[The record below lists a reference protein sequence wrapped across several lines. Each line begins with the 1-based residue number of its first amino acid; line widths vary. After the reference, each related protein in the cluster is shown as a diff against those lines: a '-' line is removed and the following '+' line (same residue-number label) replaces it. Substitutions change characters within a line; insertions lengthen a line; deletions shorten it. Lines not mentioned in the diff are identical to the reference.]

1 MILFRK
7 YKDLTFYLEKQRK
20 SRKKIGFVPT
30 MGALHEGHFSLLA
43 QSLKETNV
51 TVCSIFVNPLQFNN
65 EADFRNYPNTI
76 PTDILKLIEQKAE
89 VLFLHDFKEVYPDEA
104 SKSKHFNLGQLESIL
119 EGKFRPGHFQGVC
132 LVVEKLINMVL
143 PDAVYFGQKDYQQC
157 MVVSKLLQ
165 IMQSDVELKICPT
178 LRESNG
184 LAMSSRNM
192 RLNEPEKEIASALYR
207 ELSWINENSYP
218 GNFAQLQQE
227 AIARLTVSGI
237 RVEYLELA
245 NAYNLELTG
254 VFDAEKDQVLLVA
267 AYVNEIRLI
276 DNLLVRK
283 K

>member
-1 MILFRK
+1 
-7 YKDLTFYLEKQRK
+7 
-20 SRKKIGFVPT
+20 
-30 MGALHEGHFSLLA
+30 
-43 QSLKETNV
+43 
-51 TVCSIFVNPLQFNN
+51 
-65 EADFRNYPNTI
+65 
-76 PTDILKLIEQKAE
+76 
-89 VLFLHDFKEVYPDEA
+89 
-104 SKSKHFNLGQLESIL
+104 
-119 EGKFRPGHFQGVC
+119 
-132 LVVEKLINMVL
+132 MVL

-207 ELSWINENSYP
+207 ELSWINENSNT